1 MTNNKRNDSEKEFE
15 PSIINLNDELNIIDN
30 GVTERVDA
38 YQNLQAEDTVTLFW
52 GDEWNI
58 EEAEKKKMD
67 CNRPND
73 VKQY

>member
-1 MTNNKRNDSEKEFE
+1 MTTNKRNDSEKEFE

-30 GVTERVDA
+30 GVTARVDA
-38 YQNLQAEDTVTLFW
+38 YQNLQTEDTVTLFW

-58 EEAEKKKMD
+58 EKGEKKEMD

-73 VKQY
+73 V